1 MKTNY
6 YIFFIKKQLTLKMQN
21 SSVVVASNEKE
32 KQYCIDTVR
41 EMHLGFDMLPV
52 RKCNR
57 NRIAIL
63 LNEVKSIS

>member
-6 YIFFIKKQLTLKMQN
+6 YIFFIKKRLTPKMHN
-21 SSVVVASNEKE
+21 SSVVVSSNEKE
-32 KQYCIDTVR
+32 RQFCINTIR

-63 LNEVKSIS
+63 LNEVKSI

>member
-6 YIFFIKKQLTLKMQN
+6 CIFFIKKKLTPKMID
-21 SSVVVASNEKE
+21 SSVVVTSNEEE

-41 EMHLGFDMLPV
+41 NMKLGFNMLPV

-63 LNEVKSIS
+63 LNEVKSL